1 MSECS
6 TGGGSS
12 SGWPLQGFSKIRF
25 KICLRAQRAKVFE
38 DLPARE
44 RSVRRSE
51 CKTRYTTCVHSV
63 YTPGHIPRVCTPLG
77 DSCVLHSQLTYAS
90 VPTHMYGCLSCLS
103 FETLSCPSPF
113 SPGPGPRLSRT
124 ELTKRF
130 MLMREAIRPA
140 RPGDPPET
148 RDIFSK
154 IFQKFACVNRD
165 LPCQNLPLRVVQKKS
180 LYYKGQSSGRERRG
194 QGGGR

>member
-1 MSECS
+1 M
-6 TGGGSS
+6 
-12 SGWPLQGFSKIRF
+12 LSKWD
-25 KICLRAQRAKVFE
+25 AA
-38 DLPARE
+38 
-44 RSVRRSE
+44 
-51 CKTRYTTCVHSV
+51 TCQNGRP
-63 YTPGHIPRVCTPLG
+63 PGRLHPTAFNSCTPL
-77 DSCVLHSQLTYAS
+77 STHLRVCKA
-90 VPTHMYGCLSCLS
+90 VPTHIYGCLSCLS

-165 LPCQNLPLRVVQKKS
+165 LPCQDLPLLQQKS
-180 LYYKGQSSGRERRG
+180 LEGPTAYIIIWLLYTACARLRDVSAESESSADSSGLCT
-194 QGGGR
+194 

>member
-1 MSECS
+1 M
-6 TGGGSS
+6 
-12 SGWPLQGFSKIRF
+12 
-25 KICLRAQRAKVFE
+25 
-38 DLPARE
+38 
-44 RSVRRSE
+44 RRSE

-165 LPCQNLPLRVVQKKS
+165 LPCQNLPLLRKKS
-180 LYYKGQSSGRERRG
+180 PPTPNERASFFRFRRCLGQPGGETSRSHVSGPMNLCLSLHSTAHEGRRG
-194 QGGGR
+194 GLTIQSFREGALF